1 MASPCHWIAQALA
14 EDDAV
19 SPALEGEHKADVCIV
34 GGGYLGL
41 WTAIRLKQED
51 PKLDVVLIEQSFCG
65 SGPSG
70 RNGGYVLS
78 WWAKYQTMKKVCGT
92 AEAIRLCQASARSV
106 DEIGRFCASH
116 GIDAEY
122 RRDGWLW
129 LATCAAHDG
138 AWSPI
143 MDDLERRQIHPFER
157 LTPDEVSARAH
168 SRAHVT
174 GVFEPT
180 AATVQPAKLVRGL
193 RRVAIKLGVQVFEN
207 TPMTRLVRSYPP
219 VVETPRGR
227 VVASKVALAMNAWT
241 AQFAEIRKAIAVIGS
256 DVMITEPM
264 PERLAELGYTDGVPI
279 SDSRTLVSA
288 WRNTPGGRLVT
299 GRGGVSCLHA
309 YGGRVGTTFDGRSTQ
324 EKGMREIR
332 DLLYPGLKDAPTAT
346 SWSGPVDRS
355 KSGLPFL
362 GRLGGHRDIV
372 FGVGFS
378 GNGVGPTHACSRIL
392 CSLIGDKQDEWAKSG
407 LVRPLT
413 YDFPP
418 EPIRHL
424 GVWLVRKAMIAKE
437 EAEMAGRK
445 PGAIANYFAGFAPNM
460 LASGKTLDE

>member
-1 MASPCHWIAQALA
+1 MINPCFWITQALA

-19 SPALEGEHKADVCIV
+19 SPSLEGEHKADVCIV

-41 WTAIRLKQED
+41 WTAIRLKQDD
-51 PKLDVVLIEQSFCG
+51 PKLDVVLIEKNFCS

-70 RNGGYVLS
+70 RNGGFVLS

-92 AEAIRLCQASARSV
+92 AEAIRLCQASAEAV
-106 DEIGRFCASH
+106 NEIGRFCATH

-129 LATCAAHDG
+129 LATCSAHDG
-138 AWSPI
+138 VWMPI
-143 MDDLERRQIHPFER
+143 IDDLEGRQIHPFER
-157 LTPDEVSARAH
+157 LMPDEALARSH
-168 SRAHVT
+168 TLTPVT

-180 AATVQPAKLVRGL
+180 AATVQPAKLARGL
-193 RRVAIKLGVQVFEN
+193 RRAAIDLGVRLFEN
-207 TPMTRLVRSYPP
+207 TPMTRLVRSHPP
-219 VVETPRGR
+219 VVETPSGR
-227 VVASKVALAMNAWT
+227 IVAGKIALAMNAWA
-241 AQFAEIRKAIAVIGS
+241 AQFSEIRKAIVVIGS
-256 DVMITEPM
+256 DMMVTDAM
-264 PERLAELGYTDGVPI
+264 PERLAELGYTNGMGI
-279 SDSRTLVSA
+279 SDSRTLISG
-288 WRNTPGGRLVT
+288 WRNTTDGRLLT

-309 YGGRVGTTFDGRSTQ
+309 FGGRVGTTFDGRSTQ
-324 EKGMREIR
+324 EAGIREIR
-332 DLLYPGLKDAPTAT
+332 NLLYPGLEDAPTAT

-362 GRLGGHRDIV
+362 GHLGGHKDIV

-378 GNGVGPTHACSRIL
+378 GNGVGPTNVCSRIL

-418 EPIRHL
+418 EPIRHI
-424 GVWLVRKAMIAKE
+424 GIGLVRQAVIAKE

-445 PGAIANYFAGFAPNM
+445 PGAIASYFSGFAPNT
-460 LASGKTLDE
+460 LASGKALAV